1 MEPSDSD
8 QTLVTDLARALSN
21 LSEENKRLIQDNQRL
36 TREANTNSTT
46 YKEAAESLTDGI
58 LIYSADEKIVQ
69 INSAFIQIMKSS
81 GIKCELGMTRKD
93 FVTQFIRS
101 GFYNNPNNISEGE
114 TVDERLRAVDFSEK
128 TEEKI
133 KFQKRHYLRRSRP
146 TSSGG
151 QILTLIDITDLH
163 HANEN
168 QKVYSESLDCL
179 TDGVLIY
186 DRDET
191 ITYFNEAL
199 NQIMNTQGF
208 EIKIG
213 MTKET
218 FLTKLYKSYPAD
230 FFDMSLEEWREN
242 ALTENALIKAN
253 DEHIEFT
260 GRHYL
265 KRSRPIS
272 SGGQIILVTDVTD
285 MQEAISGAQ
294 RAEKAKAEFLANM
307 SHEIRT
313 PMNGII
319 GMTEL
324 LALTELNQRQGHF
337 VETISRSGN
346 ALITIIND
354 ILDFSKIEAGQ
365 AELDPAPFP
374 LREAIEDVTALLS
387 SSAADK
393 AIDLLVRLNP
403 ELPQAFVGDV
413 GRIRQ
418 ILTNL
423 VGNAIKFTHHGH
435 VLIDVNGSVID
446 DTAHLIITIED
457 TGIGIPAES
466 LGGIFGKFKQVDGST
481 TREYEGTGL
490 GLTISANLVELMGGT
505 IKAESKVGVGSL
517 FTINLA
523 LTVHEDI
530 KQRVKPSINIIGS
543 NILIV
548 DDNEVNRDILSEQ
561 IKHWKCKSAAVSSAQ
576 KAMQVLK
583 TANTKNVK
591 IDLIIADY
599 QMPQMN
605 GEDMFNAIRAN
616 SDFAEIPFIMLT
628 SVNQDQ
634 MSKRLLKNGLNA
646 ILTKP
651 ARASLLLNTIT
662 ECLYNGNNRHSVT
675 DPARVL
681 GTEKKPADENANTQP
696 AHQVDLE
703 QPATSSDIDVLVAE
717 DNETNQIYI
726 KYLLEE
732 LGLSFKIVANGRQ
745 AVDKWKSLNPKV
757 ILMDV
762 SMPVMNG
769 YEATQAIRAF
779 EDKTG
784 QTPTPIIAATAH
796 ALKQDEERCLE
807 AGMDD
812 YISKPIS
819 IKGLKDVLMKWEVIH
834 QGAEKSC
841 PLKVNR

>member
-1 MEPSDSD
+1 
-8 QTLVTDLARALSN
+8 
-21 LSEENKRLIQDNQRL
+21 
-36 TREANTNSTT
+36 
-46 YKEAAESLTDGI
+46 
-58 LIYSADEKIVQ
+58 
-69 INSAFIQIMKSS
+69 
-81 GIKCELGMTRKD
+81 
-93 FVTQFIRS
+93 
-101 GFYNNPNNISEGE
+101 
-114 TVDERLRAVDFSEK
+114 
-128 TEEKI
+128 
-133 KFQKRHYLRRSRP
+133 
-146 TSSGG
+146 
-151 QILTLIDITDLH
+151 
-163 HANEN
+163 
-168 QKVYSESLDCL
+168 
-179 TDGVLIY
+179 
-186 DRDET
+186 
-191 ITYFNEAL
+191 
-199 NQIMNTQGF
+199 
-208 EIKIG
+208 
-213 MTKET
+213 
-218 FLTKLYKSYPAD
+218 
-230 FFDMSLEEWREN
+230 MSLEEWREN

-272 SGGQIILVTDVTD
+272 SGGQIILLTDVTD
-285 MQEAISGAQ
+285 MQEAISGAR

-337 VETISRSGN
+337 VETISRSGD

-446 DTAHLIITIED
+446 DTAHLIITIKD

-466 LGGIFGKFKQVDGST
+466 LGDIFGKFKQVDGST

-490 GLTISANLVELMGGT
+490 GLAISANLVELMGGT

-561 IKHWKCKSAAVSSAQ
+561 IKHWKCNCAAVSSAQ

-616 SDFAEIPFIMLT
+616 SDFAEIPIIMLT

-784 QTPTPIIAATAH
+784 QTHTPIIAATAH

-841 PLKVNR
+841 PLKV

>member
-1 MEPSDSD
+1 M
-8 QTLVTDLARALSN
+8 
-21 LSEENKRLIQDNQRL
+21 
-36 TREANTNSTT
+36 
-46 YKEAAESLTDGI
+46 
-58 LIYSADEKIVQ
+58 
-69 INSAFIQIMKSS
+69 
-81 GIKCELGMTRKD
+81 
-93 FVTQFIRS
+93 
-101 GFYNNPNNISEGE
+101 
-114 TVDERLRAVDFSEK
+114 
-128 TEEKI
+128 
-133 KFQKRHYLRRSRP
+133 
-146 TSSGG
+146 
-151 QILTLIDITDLH
+151 
-163 HANEN
+163 
-168 QKVYSESLDCL
+168 
-179 TDGVLIY
+179 
-186 DRDET
+186 
-191 ITYFNEAL
+191 
-199 NQIMNTQGF
+199 
-208 EIKIG
+208 
-213 MTKET
+213 
-218 FLTKLYKSYPAD
+218 
-230 FFDMSLEEWREN
+230 
-242 ALTENALIKAN
+242 
-253 DEHIEFT
+253 
-260 GRHYL
+260 
-265 KRSRPIS
+265 
-272 SGGQIILVTDVTD
+272 
-285 MQEAISGAQ
+285 
-294 RAEKAKAEFLANM
+294 
-307 SHEIRT
+307 
-313 PMNGII
+313 
-319 GMTEL
+319 
-324 LALTELNQRQGHF
+324 
-337 VETISRSGN
+337 
-346 ALITIIND
+346 
-354 ILDFSKIEAGQ
+354 
-365 AELDPAPFP
+365 
-374 LREAIEDVTALLS
+374 
-387 SSAADK
+387 
-393 AIDLLVRLNP
+393 
-403 ELPQAFVGDV
+403 
-413 GRIRQ
+413 
-418 ILTNL
+418 
-423 VGNAIKFTHHGH
+423 
-435 VLIDVNGSVID
+435 
-446 DTAHLIITIED
+446 
-457 TGIGIPAES
+457 
-466 LGGIFGKFKQVDGST
+466 
-481 TREYEGTGL
+481 
-490 GLTISANLVELMGGT
+490 
-505 IKAESKVGVGSL
+505 
-517 FTINLA
+517 
-523 LTVHEDI
+523 TVHEDV
-530 KQRVKPSINIIGS
+530 KQRIKPSIDIIGS

-548 DDNEVNRDILSEQ
+548 DDSEVNRDILSEQ

-745 AVDKWKSLNPKV
+745 AVDTWKSLNPKV

-784 QTPTPIIAATAH
+784 QTHTPIIAATAH

>member
-1 MEPSDSD
+1 MCIRD
-8 QTLVTDLARALSN
+8 
-21 LSEENKRLIQDNQRL
+21 RLGP
-36 TREANTNSTT
+36 RER
-46 YKEAAESLTDGI
+46 E
-58 LIYSADEKIVQ
+58 
-69 INSAFIQIMKSS
+69 
-81 GIKCELGMTRKD
+81 
-93 FVTQFIRS
+93 FVRTIDRS
-101 GFYNNPNNISEGE
+101 G
-114 TVDERLRAVDFSEK
+114 
-128 TEEKI
+128 
-133 KFQKRHYLRRSRP
+133 Q
-146 TSSGG
+146 
-151 QILTLIDITDLH
+151 
-163 HANEN
+163 
-168 QKVYSESLDCL
+168 
-179 TDGVLIY
+179 
-186 DRDET
+186 
-191 ITYFNEAL
+191 AL
-199 NQIMNTQGF
+199 
-208 EIKIG
+208 
-213 MTKET
+213 
-218 FLTKLYKSYPAD
+218 L
-230 FFDMSLEEWREN
+230 
-242 ALTENALIKAN
+242 
-253 DEHIEFT
+253 
-260 GRHYL
+260 
-265 KRSRPIS
+265 
-272 SGGQIILVTDVTD
+272 
-285 MQEAISGAQ
+285 
-294 RAEKAKAEFLANM
+294 
-307 SHEIRT
+307 
-313 PMNGII
+313 
-319 GMTEL
+319 
-324 LALTELNQRQGHF
+324 
-337 VETISRSGN
+337 
-346 ALITIIND
+346 TIIND

-466 LGGIFGKFKQVDGST
+466 LGDIFGKFKQVDGST

-505 IKAESKVGVGSL
+505 IKADSKVGVGSL

-523 LTVHEDI
+523 LPIHEDI
-530 KQRVKPSINIIGS
+530 KQRIKPSIDIIGS

-548 DDNEVNRDILSEQ
+548 DDNAVNRDILSEQ

-769 YEATQAIRAF
+769 HEATQAIRAF

-784 QTPTPIIAATAH
+784 QTHTPIIAATAH

-834 QGAEKSC
+834 QGAENSC